1 MRAAGLGLAF
11 LLTAFLFIHI
21 SYMCRGYDRLMSF
34 YGEREDSM
42 DVVFVGTSVTFSAIA
57 PMDLWDAWG
66 IPACVYATN
75 MQFENAMTYSVREVM
90 KTQSPKLLMVD
101 IAPFV
106 AGCHPASEEW
116 DETNRALF
124 TKFNL
129 DSMKYSAGRTA
140 LTWEC
145 VRAQGGD
152 FYDFLYYLFDIG
164 RYHTDGLK
172 KRQWDN
178 AFYDVNHGFQ
188 YLSRNAGGMTVPSE
202 LGTDDGSAEPL
213 PGTEQAYLDRLLK
226 ETDGLPCEVVYY
238 CAPVYFSGTSYRRKN
253 EVKRIVT
260 ERGGRFWD
268 FSESMEEIG
277 MDPETDFWGYNHPDA
292 LGADKATAFIG
303 RRIHEEVPLPDR
315 RGDPAWAQFDR
326 DLESWRKLKQWNME
340 GDLNWTPEAA
350 EPAA

>member
-1 MRAAGLGLAF
+1 MRKLGLNGLWALVPFAAEGHFSRIFFKNRRYYFHSLILTAIF
-11 LLTAFLFIHI
+11 LGGGFYLRWSRAGTMAGLTAFLFIHI

-57 PMDLWDAWG
+57 PMDLWDAFG

-129 DSMKYSAGRTA
+129 DSMKYSFGRTA

-152 FYDFLYYLFDIG
+152 LYDFLYYLFDIG
-164 RYHTDGLK
+164 RYHTDGMK

-188 YLSRNAGGMTVPSE
+188 YLSRNSTVSKSSASSFSGAIV
-202 LGTDDGSAEPL
+202 LRLYSQLSVGTD
-213 PGTEQAYLDRLLK
+213 TH
-226 ETDGLPCEVVYY
+226 
-238 CAPVYFSGTSYRRKN
+238 F
-253 EVKRIVT
+253 VT
-260 ERGGRFWD
+260 
-268 FSESMEEIG
+268 
-277 MDPETDFWGYNHPDA
+277 
-292 LGADKATAFIG
+292 
-303 RRIHEEVPLPDR
+303 
-315 RGDPAWAQFDR
+315 
-326 DLESWRKLKQWNME
+326 
-340 GDLNWTPEAA
+340 
-350 EPAA
+350 